1 MSACSLFQDVGV
13 ASTLTIQQRHTAATK
28 PQQSLKVSMRLVFPY
43 VCCLP
48 LLAFPLTLL
57 FVLRIS
63 FCVCLFLFLVTVK
76 SSTTARYRE

>member
-1 MSACSLFQDVGV
+1 
-13 ASTLTIQQRHTAATK
+13 
-28 PQQSLKVSMRLVFPY
+28 MRLVFPY